1 MKNKLIKMLLIEAL
15 VINIAILFFMLFILW
30 QKLNDSFT
38 IDCFEYRKYGI
49 SYNIISEQL
58 KYKGK
63 SVRYFEDN
71 KLGKNEGTVVMQ
83 REGEYDVVIRRNNLG
98 KIDEVKIYPKEQ
110 TLDRIESLY
119 QGQGSYYFTE

>member
-1 MKNKLIKMLLIEAL
+1 MKNKLKKCFYIEAL

-83 REGEYDVVIRRNNLG
+83 REGEYDVGYRRF
-98 KIDEVKIYPKEQ
+98 Q
-110 TLDRIESLY
+110 
-119 QGQGSYYFTE
+119 Q

>member
-1 MKNKLIKMLLIEAL
+1 MKNKLKKCFYIEAL